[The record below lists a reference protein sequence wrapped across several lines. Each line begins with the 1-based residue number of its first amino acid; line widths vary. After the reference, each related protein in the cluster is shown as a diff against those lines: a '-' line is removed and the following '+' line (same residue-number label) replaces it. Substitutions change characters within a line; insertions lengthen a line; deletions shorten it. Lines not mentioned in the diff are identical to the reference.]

1 MEESNIFV
9 NSILAVASLLFLSS
23 VIAASLKKIRLPY
36 TVILT
41 IVGVLLSLLAKNV
54 EIFSFLNVL
63 ELSPELIFYIFLPVL
78 IFESAY
84 NIKLLELK
92 DNIVTISILA
102 IVSLSISAFLIGFL
116 LHYFLGFVGI
126 MVPFMITLLF
136 GALISATDPVAVL
149 ALFKEIR
156 VPKRLYLLFEGESLF
171 NDGTAV
177 VLFQIIFSSAMLG
190 GISVFSAINGISEFF
205 YMIVVSV
212 IFGAFMGYFF
222 SFVIGKIRNN
232 FTIEITLT
240 LILAH
245 VTFIIAEYF
254 LHVSGII
261 ATVFAGLMIG
271 SYGRSKISPPVRD
284 LMEKFWLYGAFVVNS
299 LIFLLIG
306 LSIKN
311 INFVEFI
318 LASFIGIIVVL
329 LARTISVF
337 AVFPFINKFSKE
349 EKTPFKWQIIL
360 SWGGLRGAL
369 ALAIALLLPLD
380 FEFRD
385 FFLTLTLSVIFF
397 TLIVQATSIKALI
410 RKLAV
415 DKISDEES
423 FEIEEGFIF
432 VDETVRKKLR
442 EMFDSKIIS
451 SDIFK
456 KLDKKYCCLE
466 DDSKNKLVNIIK
478 NHGEGF
484 SHNEMLRMFKRQALG
499 IEKRLLYTL
508 FENFEI
514 TENTFNILN
523 AKLDR
528 QINRIQKGQSQL
540 LSEDAKDIELTIGKI
555 KKKILEILK
564 RNGIFTELIKKNEV
578 KEAIIRYKMIRARAL
593 IGKNVVKQLE
603 KIVLLNTFADKDA
616 LNKVIA
622 QYKNFEHNNLKNMK
636 KLKSKYPE
644 LVNLIEYA
652 IANYSSIRLE
662 KSLIF
667 DLNQNGIIENHI
679 YEEVNEYLDELIHK
693 KTNIFKK
700 YLALKKYS
708 KSSLK

>member
-1 MEESNIFV
+1 MEDTNIFV

-23 VIAASLKKIRLPY
+23 LIAASLKKIRLPY

-41 IVGVLLSLLAKNV
+41 IVGVLLSLLARNV
-54 EIFSFLNVL
+54 EMFSFLNVL
-63 ELSPELIFYIFLPVL
+63 ELSPDLIFYIFLPVL

-92 DNIVTISILA
+92 DNIITITILA
-102 IVSLSISAFLIGFL
+102 IVSLVVSAFLIGFL
-116 LHYFLGFVGI
+116 LNYFLGLVGI
-126 MVPFMITLLF
+126 AVPFMVTLLF

-156 VPKRLYLLFEGESLF
+156 IPKRLYLIFEGESLF

-177 VLFQIIFSSAMLG
+177 VLFQIIFSSAILG
-190 GISVFSAINGISEFF
+190 SVSVFSAVNGVSEFF

-212 IFGAFMGYFF
+212 IFGVFMGYLF
-222 SFVIGKIRNN
+222 SYVIGKIRNI

-245 VTFIIAEYF
+245 VTFIVAEYF

-261 ATVFAGLMIG
+261 ATVFAGLIVG
-271 SYGRSKISPPVRD
+271 SYGISKISPPVREV
-284 LMEKFWLYGAFVVNS
+284 MEKYWVYGAFVVNS

-311 INFVEFI
+311 IDFVDFV
-318 LASFIGIIVVL
+318 LASFIGIVVVL
-329 LARTISVF
+329 TARTISVV
-337 AVFPFINKFSKE
+337 AVFPFINKFTNE
-349 EKTPFKWQIIL
+349 EKTPFKWQVIL

-397 TLIVQATSIKALI
+397 TLIVQATTVKGLI
-410 RKLAV
+410 RRLGV
-415 DKISDEES
+415 DKLSDEES

-432 VDETVRKKLR
+432 IDETVRRKLR

-466 DDSKNKLVNIIK
+466 DDSKSKLVNIIK
-478 NHGEGF
+478 NHKEGF
-484 SHNEMLRMFKRQALG
+484 SHNEMERILKRQALG

-514 TENTFNILN
+514 TESTFNLLN
-523 AKLDR
+523 TKLDR
-528 QINRIQKGQSQL
+528 QINRIQKGQSQIV
-540 LSEDAKDIELTIGKI
+540 SEDMKDIEQSIGKI
-555 KKKILEILK
+555 KKITGNILK
-564 RNGIFTELIKKNEV
+564 RFNIFSDILEKNEI
-578 KEAIIRYKMIRARAL
+578 KDIITRYKMVRARAL
-593 IGKNVVKQLE
+593 IGRNVVEQLE
-603 KIVLLNTFADKDA
+603 KIVLLNKLVDKEA
-616 LNKVIA
+616 LDKVIG
-622 QYKNFEHNNLKNMK
+622 QYRNFEKNNLKNME
-636 KLKSKYPE
+636 KLKSEYPK
-644 LVNLIEYA
+644 LIDFIEYA

-662 KSLIF
+662 KSLVF
-667 DLNQNGIIENHI
+667 DLKQNGIIENNI

-693 KTNIFKK
+693 KTDI
-700 YLALKKYS
+700 LKKYFENKKIS
-708 KSSLK
+708 

>member
-1 MEESNIFV
+1 MDETNIFV

-41 IVGVLLSLLAKNV
+41 IVGVILSLLAKNV

-92 DNIVTISILA
+92 DNIITISILA

-116 LHYFLGFVGI
+116 LNYFLGLVGLAI
-126 MVPFMITLLF
+126 PFMVTLLF

-156 VPKRLYLLFEGESLF
+156 IPKRLYLIFEGESLF

-177 VLFQIIFSSAMLG
+177 VLFQIIFSSAILG
-190 GISVFSAINGISEFF
+190 SVSVFSAINGVGEFF

-212 IFGAFMGYFF
+212 AFGVFMGYFF
-222 SFVIGKIRNN
+222 SYVIGKVRNI

-245 VTFIIAEYF
+245 ITFIVAEYF

-261 ATVFAGLMIG
+261 ATVFAGLIIG
-271 SYGRSKISPPVRD
+271 SYGVSKISPPVRE
-284 LMEKFWLYGAFVVNS
+284 LMEKFWVYGAFVVNS

-311 INFVEFI
+311 IDFVEFI
-318 LASFIGIIVVL
+318 LASFVGIIVVL
-329 LARTISVF
+329 AARTISIF

-397 TLIVQATSIKALI
+397 TLIVQATTVKILI
-410 RKLAV
+410 RRLGV
-415 DKISDEES
+415 DKLSDEES

-432 VDETVRKKLR
+432 VDETVRKRLR
-442 EMFDSKIIS
+442 KMFDSKMIS

-484 SHNEMLRMFKRQALG
+484 SHNEMVRMLRRQALG

-508 FENFEI
+508 FKNFEI
-514 TENTFNILN
+514 TESTFNLLN

-528 QINRIQKGQSQL
+528 QINRIQKGQSQII
-540 LSEDAKDIELTIGKI
+540 SEDSKEIEMFIGKI
-555 KKKILEILK
+555 RKSLILFFKKY
-564 RNGIFTELIKKNEV
+564 NIFTDFIYKNEI
-578 KEAIIRYKMIRARAL
+578 KDAITKYKMVRARAL

-603 KIVLLNTFADKDA
+603 RIVLLNNFVDKED
-616 LNKVIA
+616 LDKVVS
-622 QYKNFEHNNLKNMK
+622 QYKNFENNNLKNMEI
-636 KLKSKYPE
+636 LKNKYPV
-644 LVNLIEYA
+644 LVDLIEYA

-662 KSLIF
+662 KSLVF
-667 DLNQNGIIENHI
+667 DLNENGIIEDNI

-693 KTNIFKK
+693 KTDILKK
-700 YLALKKYS
+700 YLNLKKTS
-708 KSSLK
+708 